1 MMTNE
6 EASVFLSDMES
17 RIESETVLNHVR
29 KEALQT
35 AIKALQK
42 QIPKKPQEGNAHIV
56 YLCPNC
62 GSLDYTLPYCKYCGQ
77 HLSFKEV

>member
-1 MMTNE
+1 MTPE
-6 EASVFLSDMES
+6 EAIRV
-17 RIESETVLNHVR
+17 IEVAKAECEWNAPLDY
-29 KEALQT
+29 QT
-35 AIKALQK
+35 AFDVALKALKK
-42 QIPKKPQEGNAHIV
+42 QIPRKPQEGNVHIV